1 MIANLLTLGNAVC
14 GFIAI
19 ALIASGPRASEGLPI
34 ELKWA
39 AWLIFLGMVFDM
51 LDGRIA
57 RSTGTTTELGAQL
70 DTLADMIT
78 FGAAPA
84 IVILQMHK
92 LPDAWPWHLPNWTL
106 WCLSIAYFLGAVLRL
121 ARFTVENVPDESAHL
136 CFKGIPTPGAAGM
149 VASLTVFYFYLK
161 DFKQPELV
169 KWLPAGWKEPLQA
182 SADVIPGILPVLAL
196 VLGYTMV
203 SNRLRYMH
211 VVSRFLSRRTF
222 DAFAYVTFGL
232 VLLVAL
238 PEITLPAVFLVYLLS
253 SPAQHLA
260 ERLRARKAAP
270 VAGRK

>member
-1 MIANLLTLGNAVC
+1 MIANLLTVGNAVC

-19 ALIASGPRASEGLPI
+19 ALMATGPRIAEGPPV

-51 LDGRIA
+51 LDGRVA
-57 RSTGTTTELGAQL
+57 RSTGTTSELGAQL

-84 IVILQMHK
+84 LIVLQMHR
-92 LPDAWPWHLPNWTL
+92 LPEVWPWHLPNWVL
-106 WCLSIAYFLGAVLRL
+106 WCFCIAYFLGAVLRL

-136 CFKGIPTPGAAGM
+136 CFKGIPSPGAAGLL
-149 VASLTVFYFYLK
+149 ASLTVLYFYLK
-161 DFKQPELV
+161 NFKHPELV
-169 KWLPAGWKEPLQA
+169 KWVPPAWKEPLQA
-182 SADVIPGILPVLAL
+182 FADVIPGALPVLAL

-203 SNRLRYMH
+203 SNRLRYAH

-222 DAFAYVTFGL
+222 DAFAYVIFGL

-238 PEITLPAVFLVYLLS
+238 PEITLPVVFLVYLLS
-253 SPAQHLA
+253 SPVQHLA
-260 ERLRARKAAP
+260 ARLRARKAAH
-270 VAGRK
+270 VADQK

>member
-1 MIANLLTLGNAVC
+1 MIANLLTVGNAVC

-19 ALIASGPRASEGLPI
+19 ALMATGPRLAEGPPV

-51 LDGRIA
+51 LDGRVA
-57 RSTGTTTELGAQL
+57 RSTGTTSELGAQL

-84 IVILQMHK
+84 LIVLQMHR
-92 LPDAWPWHLPNWTL
+92 LPEVWPWHLPNWVL
-106 WCLSIAYFLGAVLRL
+106 WCFCIAYFLGAVLRL

-136 CFKGIPTPGAAGM
+136 CFKGIPSPGAAGLL
-149 VASLTVFYFYLK
+149 ASLTVFYFYLK
-161 DFKQPELV
+161 NFKHPELV
-169 KWLPAGWKEPLQA
+169 KWVPPAWKEPLQA
-182 SADVIPGILPVLAL
+182 FADVIPGALPVLAL

-203 SNRLRYMH
+203 SNRLRYAH

-222 DAFAYVTFGL
+222 DAFAYVIFGL

-238 PEITLPAVFLVYLLS
+238 PEITLPVVFLVYLLS
-253 SPAQHLA
+253 SPVQHLA
-260 ERLRARKAAP
+260 ARLRARKAAH
-270 VAGRK
+270 VADQK